1 MGAFYGENLKKIRE
15 SRGLTQKQLAD
26 KLNIASST
34 VGMYEQG
41 RRQPDLNTLIKMS
54 DKLLIPISMLIKTKY
69 KLYIKSIQ
77 IDEIIIELIN
87 FIQNQD
93 CVYWKDKK
101 LSTEKINNILYFLNL
116 LLKIEKR
123 PKN

>member
-1 MGAFYGENLKKIRE
+1 MGAFCGENLKKIRE
-15 SRGLTQKQLAD
+15 NLGLTQKQLAAE
-26 KLNIASST
+26 LNIAAST

-41 RRQPDLNTLIKMS
+41 RRQPDLDTLIKMS
-54 DKLLIPISMLIKTKY
+54 DKLRIPTSMLMQAKY
-69 KLYIKSIQ
+69 KLNIKSIQ

-101 LSTEKINNILYFLNL
+101 LSAEKINNIFYFLNL
-116 LLKIEKR
+116 LLNIEKR
-123 PKN
+123 PKD

>member
-1 MGAFYGENLKKIRE
+1 MGAFCGENLKKIRE
-15 SRGLTQKQLAD
+15 NRGLTQKQLAD

-69 KLYIKSIQ
+69 KLNIKSIQ

>member
-15 SRGLTQKQLAD
+15 NRGLTQKQLAD

-41 RRQPDLNTLIKMS
+41 RRQPDLDTLIKMG
-54 DKLLIPISMLIKTKY
+54 DKLLISTSMLIKTKY
-69 KLYIKSIQ
+69 RLNIKSIQ

-87 FIQNQD
+87 FIENQD

-116 LLKIEKR
+116 LLSIEK
-123 PKN
+123 

>member
-1 MGAFYGENLKKIRE
+1 MGAFCGENLKKIRE

-41 RRQPDLNTLIKMS
+41 RRQPDLDTLIKMS

-69 KLYIKSIQ
+69 KLNRKS
-77 IDEIIIELIN
+77 LILLER
-87 FIQNQD
+87 I
-93 CVYWKDKK
+93 C
-101 LSTEKINNILYFLNL
+101 YFLML
-116 LLKIEKR
+116 
-123 PKN
+123 

>member
-15 SRGLTQKQLAD
+15 NRGLTQKQLAD

-41 RRQPDLNTLIKMS
+41 RRQPDLDTLIKMS
-54 DKLLIPISMLIKTKY
+54 DKVLIPISMLIKTKY
-69 KLYIKSIQ
+69 KLNRKSIQ

-116 LLKIEKR
+116 LLNIEK
-123 PKN
+123 

>member
-1 MGAFYGENLKKIRE
+1 MGAFCGENLKKIRE

-26 KLNIASST
+26 KLNIAFST

-41 RRQPDLNTLIKMS
+41 RRQPDLDTLIKMS
-54 DKLLIPISMLIKTKY
+54 DKLLIPTSMSIKTKY
-69 KLYIKSIQ
+69 KLNIKSIQ

-116 LLKIEKR
+116 LLNIEK
-123 PKN
+123 

>member
-1 MGAFYGENLKKIRE
+1 MGAVCGENLKKIRE

-41 RRQPDLNTLIKMS
+41 RRQPDLDNTLIKMS

-69 KLYIKSIQ
+69 KLHIKSIQ

-116 LLKIEKR
+116 LLNIEK
-123 PKN
+123 

>member
-1 MGAFYGENLKKIRE
+1 MGAFCGENLKKIRE

-41 RRQPDLNTLIKMS
+41 RRQPDLDT
-54 DKLLIPISMLIKTKY
+54 LIKTKY
-69 KLYIKSIQ
+69 RLNIKSIQ

-116 LLKIEKR
+116 LLNIEK
-123 PKN
+123 